1 MPHTADNLLDIDS
14 RLLSVIVYDNV
25 VLHGD
30 LEVFVDVLDVLDVSV
45 LLRGDRKG
53 LRFSDFLH
61 VEVLHG
67 SLEEVHLDRLL
78 LLVFWR
84 VVSLRFLGDALSPL
98 ARDDFVVLVL
108 PDDSRVLL
116 ELLFILRRTDL
127 TLVELDVVGIFVDC
141 VLERWFANN
150 FAVVAVHV

>member
-1 MPHTADNLLDIDS
+1 MSHTADNLLDVDS
-14 RLLSVIVYDNV
+14 RLLSVIIYDNV

-30 LEVFVDVLDVLDVSV
+30 LEVFVDILDVLDVSI
-45 LLRGDRKG
+45 LLRRDGKSLG
-53 LRFSDFLH
+53 FSDFLH

-84 VVSLRFLGDALSPL
+84 VVSLRLLGDALSPL
-98 ARDDFVVLVL
+98 ARDNFVVLVL
-108 PDDSRVLL
+108 PDDSRILL
-116 ELLFILRRTDL
+116 ELFLVLRRTDL
-127 TLVELDVVGIFVDC
+127 TLVELDVVGILVDC
-141 VLERWFANN
+141 VLERWFTDN